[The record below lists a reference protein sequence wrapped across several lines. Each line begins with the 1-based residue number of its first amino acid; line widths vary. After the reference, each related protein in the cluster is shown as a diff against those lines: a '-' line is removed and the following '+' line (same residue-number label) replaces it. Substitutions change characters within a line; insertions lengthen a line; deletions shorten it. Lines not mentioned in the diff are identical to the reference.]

1 MVAFICMKPME
12 EETPEKCPKM
22 GIGTVVAME
31 KVAETEEKGPKVG
44 TEEVTGVKAW
54 LMKGYCQERG
64 MVFSTGSKNT
74 CV

>member
-1 MVAFICMKPME
+1 ME
-12 EETPEKCPKM
+12 EETPRKCSKT

-31 KVAETEEKGPKVG
+31 KVPETEGYLTEGKGPKVG
-44 TEEVTGVKAW
+44 SAVVIGVKAW
-54 LMKGYCQERG
+54 VVKGYCQERG